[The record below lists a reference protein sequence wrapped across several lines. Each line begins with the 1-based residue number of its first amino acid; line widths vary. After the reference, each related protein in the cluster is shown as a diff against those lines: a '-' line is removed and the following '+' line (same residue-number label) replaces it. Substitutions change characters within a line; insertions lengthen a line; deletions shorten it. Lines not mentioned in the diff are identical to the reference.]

1 MYHIIYIIKNKDYK
15 MKKFIM
21 TCGNDCGAFTKSV
34 ADVAIWTKEDMSI
47 VWDDLTVAPERWI
60 NIMFTTKAGRYG
72 DEIVDVAIEN
82 QMDIQYVKAIHHWD
96 DQYDIL
102 DIDSFRAEVAKVA
115 VEQSD
120 MVGMYNG

>member
-1 MYHIIYIIKNKDYK
+1 

-21 TCGNDCGAFTKSV
+21 TGGNDCGAFTKSV
-34 ADVAIWTKEDMSI
+34 ADVAIWTKEDSSI
-47 VWDDLTVAPERWI
+47 VWEDLTVAPERWI
-60 NIMFTTKAGRYG
+60 NIMFSKIDGRYG

-82 QMDIQYVKAIHHWD
+82 AHDIQFVYARDYWD
-96 DQYDIL
+96 DQYDIM
-102 DIDSFRAEVAKVA
+102 DIDAFREQVAKVA

>member
-1 MYHIIYIIKNKDYK
+1 

-34 ADVAIWTKEDMSI
+34 ADVAIWTKEDSSI
-47 VWDDLTVAPERWI
+47 VWEDLTVAPERWI